1 MTNVPWEEMTR
12 RWQDL
17 YNEQAKVAQGW
28 LDSQAQL
35 ASTLAGVGADEGGEG
50 NMTAD
55 AAALAELWRSG
66 MALGSAGIGVPG
78 LNATSI
84 GNETLGRMLDPVSL
98 SLMGGNRVG
107 EAIRRMTEGPR
118 FADVGSIERGM
129 AQVMEL
135 YLEVQTAAR
144 SYEGVVARAWVE
156 VNQRFAGEV
165 SKRFS
170 SDRQLLQAKDALK
183 IWLDIANETLM
194 KSHRSTAFLEA
205 QRQLLRAGMDFL
217 LAERKL
223 VEQLVEPAGLPTRSE
238 LDELHNTVQ
247 TLKRRVRALER
258 ARDAEGRSPSRQV
271 AARPRNAARQ
281 GGSDDHNAFQ
291 GPSRLVARSQ

>member
-55 AAALAELWRSG
+55 TAAFAELWRAG
-66 MALGSAGIGVPG
+66 MALGYAGIGVPG
-78 LNATSI
+78 LDATSI

-217 LAERKL
+217 LAERRL

-271 AARPRNAARQ
+271 AARPRSRTAKRGAT
-281 GGSDDHNAFQ
+281 GGK
-291 GPSRLVARSQ
+291 R